1 MPRAILHKNIFYRH
15 KKYKKCNT
23 LTIKTMERGCCMKKD
38 IRILLFVCAALG
50 WWGFLYPEL
59 TMTPDT
65 YRVVEEDGTVRTEGE
80 GIGSSDSG
88 IYWEVLSADSSQ
100 IRFRSKLL
108 DSLTAFAEYRR
119 TGHESG
125 E

>member
-1 MPRAILHKNIFYRH
+1 
-15 KKYKKCNT
+15 
-23 LTIKTMERGCCMKKD
+23 MKKD
-38 IRILLFVCAALG
+38 IRILLFVCAAFG

-59 TMTPDT
+59 AMTPDT
-65 YRVVEEDGTVRTEGE
+65 YRVVEQDGTVRTERE
-80 GIGSSDSG
+80 RIESSDSD
-88 IYWEVLSADSSQ
+88 IYWEVLNADSSQ

-108 DSLTAFAEYRR
+108 NGLAAFVDYRR

>member
-1 MPRAILHKNIFYRH
+1 
-15 KKYKKCNT
+15 
-23 LTIKTMERGCCMKKD
+23 MKKD

-59 TMTPDT
+59 AMTPDT
-65 YRVVEEDGTVRTEGE
+65 YRVVEQDGMTRTEIE
-80 GIGSSDSG
+80 KKESSGND
-88 IYWEVLSADSSQ
+88 IYWEVLNADSSQ
-100 IRFRSKLL
+100 IRFRSKLF
-108 DSLTAFAEYRR
+108 DSLAALADYRR

>member
-1 MPRAILHKNIFYRH
+1 
-15 KKYKKCNT
+15 
-23 LTIKTMERGCCMKKD
+23 MKKD

-65 YRVVEEDGTVRTEGE
+65 YRVVEQDGTTRTERKKIE
-80 GIGSSDSG
+80 SSRND
-88 IYWEVLSADSSQ
+88 IYWEVLNADSSQ

-108 DSLTAFAEYRR
+108 DSLTAFADHRR